1 MLRRIKAFEELKK
14 TIRED
19 MLNIQL
25 LAVRSPLHSS
35 SLSSK
40 CAKGKIYNEKIKL
53 PQMIIDRTKTR
64 YEAKKRIPTKERH
77 ADEE

>member
-1 MLRRIKAFEELKK
+1 
-14 TIRED
+14 